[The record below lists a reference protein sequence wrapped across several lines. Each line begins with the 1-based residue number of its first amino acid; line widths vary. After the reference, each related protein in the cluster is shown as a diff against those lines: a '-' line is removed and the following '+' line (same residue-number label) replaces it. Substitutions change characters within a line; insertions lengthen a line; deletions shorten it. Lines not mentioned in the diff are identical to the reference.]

1 MKNILGNFSIL
12 NLSSILFVSIP
23 VFLITGPLLPDL
35 SVVIIVFIFLFYVIK
50 NNKIEIFKNIFF
62 LYFICFYILLVI
74 SSVLSDYTLYSLK
87 SSIPYIRFGLFS
99 LGAWILLN
107 YKTNNIIYLCKIFSL
122 IIILLFVDSIIQF
135 ISGKNLLGWQY
146 NNPNFRITSLFGQD
160 EVLGSY
166 VARFFPFYVSL
177 VLFCKK
183 ELNYK
188 FNDHLFYLILIACF
202 LICLISGERTSF
214 ALIILSAFLIF
225 FTCCSLRK
233 VFLFGI
239 VASMIMSTLIF
250 SFDKRIKE
258 RMWLAMDQMGL
269 SSSSERIVV
278 FSKTYEQ
285 HYKISLD
292 MFKEKPLLG
301 HGVKS
306 FRKYCGEP
314 ENYVG
319 PHACTTHPHNVYMQL
334 LAETGLLGFLLIFAL
349 FLLLSLKLIRISYL
363 SFFNKNY
370 KIDDYKTLIYIF
382 YFVTLFPLAPSG
394 NFFNNWMSIIY
405 YLPAGFLLYLNNNYL
420 KKDEL

>member
-1 MKNILGNFSIL
+1 MKHVLENFNII
-12 NLSSILFVSIP
+12 NLSSILFVFIP

-35 SVVIIVFIFLFYVIK
+35 SVVIIVFTFLFYVIK

-62 LYFICFYILLVI
+62 LYFISFYILIVI
-74 SSVLSDYTLYSLK
+74 SSIFSDYTLYSLK

-99 LGAWILLN
+99 LGVWLLLN
-107 YKTNNIIYLCKIFSL
+107 NKINNIIYLCKIFSL
-122 IIILLFVDSIIQF
+122 IILLLFIDSITQF
-135 ISGKNLLGWQY
+135 ISGKNLFGWEY
-146 NNPNFRITSLFGQD
+146 NDVNFRITSFFGKD

-166 VARFFPFYVSL
+166 VARFFPFYISL

-183 ELNYK
+183 KLNYS
-188 FNDHLFYLILIACF
+188 FNKYLFYLILVICF

-225 FTCCSLRK
+225 FTCSSLRK
-233 VFLFGI
+233 VFFFGI
-239 VASMIMSTLIF
+239 VAAMIMSTLII

-258 RMWLAMDQMGL
+258 RMWHAMNQMGL
-269 SSSSERIVV
+269 SSSSERIVI

-285 HYKISLD
+285 HYKISLN
-292 MFKEKPLLG
+292 MFEEKPLLG

-306 FRKYCGEP
+306 FRKYCGKP
-314 ENYVG
+314 ENYVS

-349 FLLLSLKLIRISYL
+349 FVLLSLKLIRISYL

-420 KKDEL
+420 KKNEL

>member
-1 MKNILGNFSIL
+1 MKNILENFSIL
-12 NLSSILFVSIP
+12 NLSSILLVFIP

-35 SVVIIVFIFLFYVIK
+35 SVVIIVFTFLFYVIK
-50 NNKIEIFKNIFF
+50 NNKIEIFKNVFF
-62 LYFICFYILLVI
+62 LYFIGFYILLVI
-74 SSVLSDYTLYSLK
+74 SSIFSDYILYSLK

-99 LGAWILLN
+99 LGAWILLK

-122 IIILLFVDSIIQF
+122 IILLLFIDSVTQF
-135 ISGKNLLGWQY
+135 ISGKNLLGWEY
-146 NNPNFRITSLFGQD
+146 RDRSNFRVTSLFGQD

-188 FNDHLFYLILIACF
+188 FNDYLFYLILIASF

-225 FTCCSLRK
+225 ITCSSLRK
-233 VFLFGI
+233 VFFFGI
-239 VASMIMSTLIF
+239 VAAMIISTLII

-258 RMWLAMDQMGL
+258 RMVSNIVNQMGL
-269 SSSSERIVV
+269 SSSSERIII
-278 FSKTYEQ
+278 FSTTYEG
-285 HYKISLD
+285 HYKISLN

-314 ENYVG
+314 ENYVSQ
-319 PHACTTHPHNVYMQL
+319 HACTTHPHNVYMQL
-334 LAETGLLGFLLIFAL
+334 LAETGSLGFLLIFAVFVIL
-349 FLLLSLKLIRISYL
+349 VLKLIRISYL
-363 SFFNKNY
+363 SFFNKNH
-370 KIDDYKTLIYIF
+370 KINDYKTLIFIF
-382 YFVTLFPLAPSG
+382 YTVNLFPLLPSG
-394 NFFNNWMSIIY
+394 NFFNNWLSIIY
-405 YLPAGFLLYLNNNYL
+405 YLPAGYFIYINNY
-420 KKDEL
+420 KK